1 MSLVTKEQAKAVA
14 PAARERARQAAQ
26 QLGPIAKTARENA
39 AQQLHGARVW
49 AAPRIEHAAHSVQD
63 NVAPKV
69 SAVLQATAHRLEPA
83 PGEPTPGELKKLG
96 RRARRRA
103 NATSHELS
111 ARRAKALAK
120 ANKQGRRWPKVMGS
134 VVLVAA
140 TIGAITAVTVRRNRD
155 KMAADLD
162 DAALAAAEMEEAQA
176 AADAEAGFDGR
187 ARTPNRSMR

>member
-39 AQQLHGARVW
+39 AQQLHDARVW
-49 AAPRIEHAAHSVQD
+49 VAPRIEYAAHGVQE

-83 PGEPTPGELKKLG
+83 PEELKRLG

-103 NATSHELS
+103 IATSHEVS

-120 ANKQGRRWPKVMGS
+120 ADKRGRRWPKVMGS
-134 VVLVAA
+134 VVLVAV
-140 TIGAITAVTVRRNRD
+140 TLGAITAVTVRRNRD

-176 AADAEAGFDGR
+176 AADAEAGFDGQV
-187 ARTPNRSMR
+187 RTPDRGTR

>member
-1 MSLVTKEQAKAVA
+1 MSLVTKGQAKAVA

-49 AAPRIEHAAHSVQD
+49 VAPRVEHAAHGVQE

-69 SAVLQATAHRLEPA
+69 SAVLQATAHRLEPT

-103 NATSHELS
+103 IATSREVS

-120 ANKQGRRWPKVMGS
+120 ADKRGRRWPKVIGS
-134 VVLVAA
+134 VVFVAA

-176 AADAEAGFDGR
+176 AADAEAGFDGQV
-187 ARTPNRSMR
+187 RTPDRGMR